1 MTIKE
6 SAMTAPPLIA
16 PRLSSKKF
24 TGRRRRLSTSAK
36 VAGGFLLLMVL
47 VALIAPVLSP
57 YDPIVGDA
65 TQRLLPLLSDGH
77 VLGTDGQG
85 RDVLS
90 RLIWGA
96 RPSLLAGIIP
106 VIIGGGVGTVLGLV
120 AGLGSARVNSVVM
133 RILDVFYAFPAVML
147 AIAIS
152 AALGPGIS
160 NAILA
165 LSLVNIPPVARVA
178 ETEVLRIKDAA
189 FMETARLSGASWFSI
204 AFRQALPAA
213 GPGILVFCTG
223 LIGLSIVYA
232 AGLGFLGLGLTPP
245 TAEWGL
251 MVNELRQYT
260 FSAPIVALVPAVL
273 ILIVSIACNALGDG
287 LRDRMDVR
295 MEARA

>member
-6 SAMTAPPLIA
+6 SAMTAPTLAIPSLGFT
-16 PRLSSKKF
+16 KF
-24 TGRRRRLSTSAK
+24 TGRRRRLSTPAK
-36 VAGGFLLLMVL
+36 VAGGFLLVMVL

-85 RDVLS
+85 RDILS

-273 ILIVSIACNALGDG
+273 ILVVSIACNALGDG

>member
-1 MTIKE
+1 
-6 SAMTAPPLIA
+6 MTAPMTV
-16 PRLSSKKF
+16 PRLGFKKF
-24 TGRRRRLSTSAK
+24 TGRRRRLSAPAK

-47 VALIAPVLSP
+47 VALVAPVLSP

-77 VLGTDGQG
+77 ILGTDGQG

-120 AGLGSARVNSVVM
+120 AGLGSARVNSIVM

>member
-6 SAMTAPPLIA
+6 SAMTAPTLIA
-16 PRLSSKKF
+16 PRLGFKKF

-245 TAEWGL
+245 NAEWGL

>member
-6 SAMTAPPLIA
+6 SAMTAPTLAI
-16 PRLSSKKF
+16 PRLGFTKF
-24 TGRRRRLSTSAK
+24 TGRRRRLSTPAK
-36 VAGGFLLLMVL
+36 VAGGFLLVMVL

-85 RDVLS
+85 RDILS

>member
-1 MTIKE
+1 
-6 SAMTAPPLIA
+6 MTAPMTV
-16 PRLSSKKF
+16 PRLGFKKF
-24 TGRRRRLSTSAK
+24 TGRRRLSTPAK

-77 VLGTDGQG
+77 ILGTDGQG

-120 AGLGSARVNSVVM
+120 AGLGSARVNSIVM